1 MIVQMN
7 DPYSISNFFI
17 PLFKTYFIASKL
29 QLYILDSITLL
40 NCQCNVF
47 LTMCSY
53 YNSYFFKKD
62 CSYRNN
68 CGIQLHDGDLE
79 HSIMKEKK
87 KIDVITFF
95 FPFLCSGISDLA
107 LGILK
112 MLIRVY
118 FRDVLQPAVY

>member
-53 YNSYFFKKD
+53 YNSYFLKKD

-87 KIDVITFF
+87 NRRHYV
-95 FPFLCSGISDLA
+95 FLPIF
-107 LGILK
+107 
-112 MLIRVY
+112 MFWH
-118 FRDVLQPAVY
+118 FRFSFRNLQDANSFIFS